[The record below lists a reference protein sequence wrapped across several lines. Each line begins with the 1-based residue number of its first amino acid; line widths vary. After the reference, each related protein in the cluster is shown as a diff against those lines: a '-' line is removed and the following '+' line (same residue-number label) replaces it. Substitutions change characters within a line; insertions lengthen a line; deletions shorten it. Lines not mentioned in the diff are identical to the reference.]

1 MSPGTLQADRGKQGV
16 AGAGVPPGQ
25 KVPAAHCV
33 ALLGEV
39 EPAAQPAPG
48 AAVQLPL
55 QAALPWPGVAPYTP
69 GGQGLHTVA
78 PGREKVPGGQLAQVA
93 LLEAP
98 DCALAVPA
106 GQAVALREDRGQK
119 WPVGHTRGTPEKQ

>member
-25 KVPAAHCV
+25 KVPAA
-33 ALLGEV
+33 
-39 EPAAQPAPG
+39 QPEPG

-55 QAALPWPGVAPYTP
+55 QAALACPGVAPYTP

-106 GQAVALREDRGQK
+106 GQAVAFTLSVLQKCPAGQASALI
-119 WPVGHTRGTPEKQ
+119 WNLIPS